1 MKNIFKGKIAK
12 VVAIVAVVVI
22 LMAIYA
28 LWITQK
34 KQGQTQ
40 TNTNISNG
48 SSQTNISD
56 IYVSPGGEE
65 GIQAIYL
72 APRNGGLITDTELK
86 KYPQILKVTDFKTL
100 NSCTSTYIIPIWID
114 KDAIDLLPQGWLRE
128 YPQKFYPIIVVGF
141 SNALYAMR
149 EKLNLGIL
157 GPRIDWSKETLGPGF
172 SAWMIEEYGES
183 WMSSFMRGYQ
193 EDINVSHIL
202 EVSNGLFKQCFKTI
216 QYKNTEYGFTFD
228 LPLTW
233 QGYKIIKDKW
243 TGYSEGANGEVA
255 SEEGPL
261 ILIRSPQWTKE
272 VPTQDI
278 PIMVFTLEQWDTL
291 QQEKFHIGAAPIGP
305 TELGRNSKYVFALP
319 ARYNYAFPKGFE
331 VVEEIINTN
340 PLKGF

>member
-1 MKNIFKGKIAK
+1 MKNIFKGRIVK
-12 VVAIVAVVVI
+12 VVAILGVVGI
-22 LMAIYA
+22 CIAIYA

-56 IYVSPGGEE
+56 IYVSPGGED

-100 NSCTSTYIIPIWID
+100 NSFTSTYIIPIWID

-128 YPQKFYPIIVVGF
+128 YPQKFYPIIVVGY

-149 EKLNLGIL
+149 EKLNLRIG
-157 GPRIDWSKETLGPGF
+157 GPRVDWSKQTLGPSF
-172 SAWMIEEYGES
+172 SAWMIKMDSPNERS
-183 WMSSFMRGYQ
+183 AFMKGYQ
-193 EDINVSHIL
+193 DSINVSHIL
-202 EVSNGLFKQCFKTI
+202 EVSNDLFKQCFKTI

-305 TELGRNSKYVFALP
+305 TKLGRNSKYVFALP

>member
-1 MKNIFKGKIAK
+1 MKNILKGRIVKI
-12 VVAIVAVVVI
+12 VAILAVVGI
-22 LMAIYA
+22 CIAIYA
-28 LWITQK
+28 LWIVPK
-34 KQGQTQ
+34 KQGRTPI
-40 TNTNISNG
+40 TTNIPNENSE
-48 SSQTNISD
+48 TNIGG

-72 APRNGGLITDTELK
+72 APQNGGLITDAELK

-100 NSCTSTYIIPIWID
+100 NSYTSTYIIPIWID
-114 KDAIDLLPQGWLRE
+114 KDAIDLLPQGWVNE
-128 YPQKFYPIIVVGF
+128 YPQKFYPIIVVGY

-149 EKLNLGIL
+149 EKLNLPIH
-157 GPRIDWSKETLGPGF
+157 GPWIDWSKETLGPGF

-183 WMSSFMRGYQ
+183 GMSSFMKGYQ
-193 EDINVSHIL
+193 EEINVSHIL
-202 EVSNGLFKQCFKTI
+202 EISNDLFKECFKTV

-233 QGYKIIKDKW
+233 QDYKIINDKW

-278 PIMVFTLEQWDTL
+278 PIMIFTLEQWDAL
-291 QQEKFHIGAAPIGP
+291 QQNKFNVGAAPIGP
-305 TELGRNSKYVFALP
+305 EELGRNSKYVFALP
-319 ARYNYAFPKGFE
+319 ARYNFAFPRGFE
-331 VVEEIINTN
+331 IVEEIIETK
-340 PLKGF
+340 PLTAC

>member
-34 KQGQTQ
+34 KQRQTQ

-56 IYVSPGGEE
+56 IYISPGGEE

-72 APRNGGLITDTELK
+72 APRNGGLITDTKLK
-86 KYPQILKVTDFKTL
+86 NYPQILKVTDFKTL
-100 NSCTSTYIIPIWID
+100 NSYTSTYIIPIWID

-128 YPQKFYPIIVVGF
+128 FPQKFYPIIVVGYG
-141 SNALYAMR
+141 NALYAMR
-149 EKLNLGIL
+149 EKLNLRIG
-157 GPRIDWSKETLGPGF
+157 GPRVDWSKQTLGPGF
-172 SAWMIEEYGES
+172 SAWMIKMDSPNERS
-183 WMSSFMRGYQ
+183 AFMKGYQ
-193 EDINVSHIL
+193 EYINVSHIL

-233 QGYKIIKDKW
+233 QGYKIINEKW

-261 ILIRSPQWTKE
+261 ILMRSPQWTKE

>member
-1 MKNIFKGKIAK
+1 MKNILKGRIVKI
-12 VVAIVAVVVI
+12 VAILAVVGI
-22 LMAIYA
+22 CIAIYA
-28 LWITQK
+28 LWIVPK
-34 KQGQTQ
+34 KQGRIPIT
-40 TNTNISNG
+40 TNIPNENSE
-48 SSQTNISD
+48 TNIGG

-72 APRNGGLITDTELK
+72 APQNGGLITDAELK

-100 NSCTSTYIIPIWID
+100 NSYTSTYIIPIWID
-114 KDAIDLLPQGWLRE
+114 KDAIDLLPQGWVNE
-128 YPQKFYPIIVVGF
+128 YPQKFYPIIVVGY

-149 EKLNLGIL
+149 EKLNLPIH
-157 GPRIDWSKETLGPGF
+157 GPYVDWSKETLGPGF

-183 WMSSFMRGYQ
+183 GMSSFMKGYQ
-193 EDINVSHIL
+193 EEINVSHIL
-202 EVSNGLFKQCFKTI
+202 EISNDLFKECFKTV

-233 QGYKIIKDKW
+233 QGYKIINDKW

-291 QQEKFHIGAAPIGP
+291 QKNKFNVGAAGIGP
-305 TELGRNSKYVFALP
+305 GELSRNSKYVFALP
-319 ARYNYAFPKGFE
+319 ARYNFALPKGFE
-331 VVEEIINTN
+331 VVEEIIQTN